1 MEIKYYPTV
10 ERIIELNAY
19 VLLAIPAKK
28 ADRPQTLSRSKLLDI
43 VHGAEKLEGDVY
55 DKAVLLLQT
64 LIKMHPFA
72 SGNRR
77 TAFLVVVDFLSTNQ
91 AHIGVTNNPVEAKV
105 SQGIREDYYTSE
117 ELKEWLQHG
126 KIKPF
131 KR

>member
-1 MEIKYYPTV
+1 M
-10 ERIIELNAY
+10 
-19 VLLAIPAKK
+19 KK
-28 ADRPQTLSRSKLLDI
+28 ADKPQVLSKSKLLDI
-43 VHGAEKLEGDVY
+43 VRGAEELEGDVY
-55 DKAVLLLQT
+55 DKAALMLKT

-77 TAFLVVVDFLSTNQ
+77 TAFLVVVDFLSNNH
-91 AHIGVTNNPVEAKV
+91 AHIGVINNPGEAKV
-105 SQGIREDYYTSE
+105 SQGIREDLYTSD